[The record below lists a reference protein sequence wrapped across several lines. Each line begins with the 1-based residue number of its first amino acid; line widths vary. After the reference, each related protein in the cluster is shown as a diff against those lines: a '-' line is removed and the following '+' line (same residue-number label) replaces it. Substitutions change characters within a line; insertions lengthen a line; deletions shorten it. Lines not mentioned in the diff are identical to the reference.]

1 MGSRVTDRSKNL
13 LTLLAMLVLLGLTAV
28 VAVVRSPVLGLDLKG
43 GLEVILK
50 AVPNDPK
57 NPPTTD
63 QINQAISI
71 IRSRVDKLGVS
82 EPEIRKEAGNEVSIA
97 LAGIKDPKAAASI
110 IGSTGQ
116 LYMLDYDGTLEPIV
130 SKSSSGTA
138 SYRPTLYA
146 LLKAAK
152 NRPDT
157 HPYDGATAEQWYA
170 FDAKKHTRVLNSI
183 GQPFP
188 PGASK
193 KQLLADLK
201 GKAKGAVLLRA
212 PAGTIWADDPVAAQ
226 RQHAGA
232 APLRDVPHAVRQEHG
247 RLRPRR
253 ARREVRLRP
262 AERPRRDDG
271 LLVDGREGV
280 PRDHEQARGRRAG
293 CTQNTEVPFA
303 VILDNKIEATPTIS
317 YQRTPDGIDG
327 NAQITGLTSG
337 EANRIALVLQ
347 SGSLP
352 VTFNTLSQSQVSATL
367 GKDSLHEALIAGLL
381 GLLVVM
387 IYLAFFYRLL
397 GLVADLALLIYAAFF
412 YGLILLIPITMT
424 LPGIAG
430 MILTIGVAADAN
442 VVIFERIKEEVRLGK
457 SVRAAIS
464 SGYTKGFRTI
474 VDANVVTL
482 ITAGVLFMAGTG
494 SVKGFA
500 FTLAVGVLVSMF
512 TAVLATRAMLGVL
525 SGFKWFN
532 NAALMGA
539 SGQKVRWRA
548 DITGR
553 RYLWFAISGVVVL
566 VAAGS
571 LATKGLNLGID
582 FKGGTAIETTF
593 VKPATQEQVT
603 RCSPRSTATS
613 PRTRSSRAAAA
624 RTRPRGR
631 HSYRR
636 WEIKAPAKA
645 LAPKAIT
652 RVESLLDTKF
662 GIAIDK
668 SDKTQLFDS
677 KSVSASFGRTI
688 LVGALYAIIFSMFL
702 IVAYLTVRFE
712 FKYAL
717 PTIVAL
723 FHDVIITIGVYSLT
737 GRVVTAATVAAV
749 LTVLG
754 YSLYDTIIVFDRVR
768 ENTPLLR
775 KNSFSQIVNVSI
787 WETLTRSL
795 NTSMITLFPI
805 ATLLVFGGS
814 TLKDFAFAL
823 LIGIAAGAYSS
834 IFIAAPLLS
843 VWKGHE
849 KEFTRRDAI
858 GIEKATLG
866 TVAPGLAGGTGGG
879 GRRPRRRPP
888 GREDRRGPPRGRAGA
903 RGAERRGARGARGR
917 EAPPRGAPPPPGQGA
932 RPPHV
937 VRWRRRREPPSATRC
952 PPDQVSRARRA
963 HARRT
968 CRTVLPSR
976 HR

>member
-1 MGSRVTDRSKNL
+1 MRSRVTDRAKNHL
-13 LTLLAMLVLLGLTAV
+13 ILLAMLVLLGLTGV
-28 VAVVRSPVLGLDLKG
+28 VAVVRSPVLGLDLRG
-43 GLEVILK
+43 GLEVVLK

-57 NPPTTD
+57 NPPTQD

-82 EPEIRKEAGNEVSIA
+82 EPEIRKEANNQVSIA

-116 LYMLDYDGTLEPIV
+116 LCMLDYTGTLEPIV
-130 SKSSSGTA
+130 SKSASGQA
-138 SYRPTLYA
+138 SYRPSLYA
-146 LLKAAK
+146 LLNAAK
-152 NRPDT
+152 NRPNT
-157 HPYDGATAEQWYA
+157 HQYEGATPEQWYA
-170 FDAKKHTRVLNSI
+170 FDKKTHKRLVNTI

-193 KQLLADLK
+193 KQLLTDLR
-201 GKAKGAVLLRA
+201 GQAKNAVILRS
-212 PAGTIWADDPVAAQ
+212 PAGTIWADDPVPASN
-226 RQHAGA
+226 GA
-232 APLRDVPHAVRQEHG
+232 AEQPRFVMFRMPRDPNMVVFGRDVRNAKSDYDPQSGPDVTMGFSGKGTKAFRTITKSLAERG
-247 RLRPRR
+247 RL
-253 ARREVRLRP
+253 
-262 AERPRRDDG
+262 
-271 LLVDGREGV
+271 
-280 PRDHEQARGRRAG
+280 
-293 CTQNTEVPFA
+293 TQDTEVPFA

-317 YQRTPDGIDG
+317 YQRTPEGIDG
-327 NAQITGLTSG
+327 NAQITGLTRG

-367 GKDSLHEALIAGLL
+367 GKDSLRQALIAGII

-387 IYLAFFYRLL
+387 IYLVVFYRLL
-397 GLVADLALLIYAAFF
+397 GVVADIALLIYAAFF
-412 YGLILLIPITMT
+412 YGLIVLIPITMT

-457 SVRAAIS
+457 TVRAAIS

-474 VDANVVTL
+474 IDANVVTL

-525 SGFKWFN
+525 SGFRWFN

-553 RYLWFAISGVVVL
+553 KYLWFAISGVIVL
-566 VAAGS
+566 VALGS
-571 LATKGLNLGID
+571 LATRGLNLGID
-582 FKGGTAIETTF
+582 FKGGTAIEATF

-603 RCSPRSTATS
+603 NVLAKINSDLTKDAVVQGRSDPDA
-613 PRTRSSRAAAA
+613 PAQ
-624 RTRPRGR
+624 GDKF
-631 HSYRR
+631 RR
-636 WEIKAPAKA
+636 FEIKAPAKA
-645 LAPKAIT
+645 LSPAAIT
-652 RVESLLDTKF
+652 KVENQLNQQF
-662 GIAIDK
+662 GIAADK
-668 SDKTQLFDS
+668 NDNSPLFDS

-688 LVGALYAIIFSMFL
+688 LIGALYAIIFSIFL
-702 IVAYLTVRFE
+702 IVAYLSFRFE
-712 FKYAL
+712 FKYAV

-775 KNSFSQIVNVSI
+775 KNSFAQIVNVSI

-795 NTSMITLFPI
+795 NTSLITLFPI
-805 ATLLVFGGS
+805 ATLLVFGGA

-843 VWKGHE
+843 LWKGHE
-849 KEFTRRDAI
+849 SEFRRRQAV

-866 TVAPGLAGGTGGG
+866 TVTPGMAGGTGGG
-879 GRRPRRRPP
+879 ATATATVPQTRKKA
-888 GREDRRGPPRGRAGA
+888 DNL
-903 RGAERRGARGARGR
+903 AEPVAVPELSDEER
-917 EAPPRGAPPPPGQGA
+917 EAREAA
-932 RPPHV
+932 
-937 VRWRRRREPPSATRC
+937 RRRREE
-952 PPDQVSRARRA
+952 RRRKQGRG
-963 HARRT
+963 HGRRT
-968 CRTVLPSR
+968 
-976 HR
+976 

>member
-1 MGSRVTDRSKNL
+1 MRSRVTDRAKNHL
-13 LTLLAMLVLLGLTAV
+13 ILLAMLVLLGLTGL
-28 VAVVRSPVLGLDLKG
+28 VAIVRSPVLGLDLRG
-43 GLEVILK
+43 GLEVVLK

-57 NPPTTD
+57 NPPTQD

-82 EPEIRKEAGNEVSIA
+82 EPEIRKEANNEVSIA

-116 LYMLDYDGTLEPIV
+116 LYMLDYTGTLEPTV
-130 SKSSSGTA
+130 SVSAGGQTN
-138 SYRPTLYA
+138 YRPSLYA
-146 LLKAAK
+146 LLKAAQ
-152 NRPDT
+152 NRPNHHYYEGST
-157 HPYDGATAEQWYA
+157 PEQWYA
-170 FDAKKHTRVLNSI
+170 FNAKTHKRLLNTI

-193 KQLLADLK
+193 KQLLSDLR
-201 GKAKGAVLLRA
+201 GQAKGAVLLRA
-212 PAGTIWADDPVAAQ
+212 PAGTVWADDAVPASNGTPAQ
-226 RQHAGA
+226 DRYVMFRLPKDKNLVVFG
-232 APLRDVPHAVRQEHG
+232 RDVRNAKSDYDPQSGPDVTMGFSGTGTKAFHNITSELASRG
-247 RLRPRR
+247 RL
-253 ARREVRLRP
+253 
-262 AERPRRDDG
+262 
-271 LLVDGREGV
+271 
-280 PRDHEQARGRRAG
+280 
-293 CTQNTEVPFA
+293 TQNTEVPFA

-317 YQRTPDGIDG
+317 YQRTPNGIDG
-327 NAQITGLTSG
+327 NAQITGLTTG

-367 GKDSLHEALIAGLL
+367 GKDSLRQALIAGIL

-387 IYLAFFYRLL
+387 IYLLVFYRLL
-397 GLVADLALLIYAAFF
+397 GAVADLALLIYAAFF
-412 YGLILLIPITMT
+412 YGLIVLIPITMT

-457 SVRAAIS
+457 TVRAAIS

-474 VDANVVTL
+474 IDANVVTL

-525 SGFKWFN
+525 SSFRWFN

-553 RYLWFAISGVVVL
+553 KYLWFVISGVVVL

-571 LATKGLNLGID
+571 LATRGLNLGID

-593 VKPATQEQVT
+593 EKAATQQQVIDVLAKINGNLKGDAVVQG
-603 RCSPRSTATS
+603 RSTPGEPAQ
-613 PRTRSSRAAAA
+613 
-624 RTRPRGR
+624 GDK
-631 HSYRR
+631 YRR
-636 WEIKAPAKA
+636 FEIKAPAKA
-645 LAPKAIT
+645 LPPTAINK
-652 RVESLLDTKF
+652 VETQLNQQF
-662 GIAIDK
+662 RIAA
-668 SDKTQLFDS
+668 DKTDHSPLFDS

-688 LVGALYAIIFSMFL
+688 LIGALYAIIFSMFL
-702 IVAYLTVRFE
+702 IVAYLSFRFE
-712 FKYAL
+712 FKYAI

-775 KNSFSQIVNVSI
+775 KNSFAQIVNVSI

-795 NTSMITLFPI
+795 NTSLITLFPI
-805 ATLLVFGGS
+805 ATLLVFGGA

-823 LIGIAAGAYSS
+823 LIGIASGAYSS

-843 VWKGHE
+843 LWKGHE
-849 KEFTRRDAI
+849 SEFRRRQAV

-879 GRRPRRRPP
+879 AATATATLPLRKKAETLADEQGVPVP
-888 GREDRRGPPRGRAGA
+888 ELSDEERAA
-903 RGAERRGARGARGR
+903 R
-917 EAPPRGAPPPPGQGA
+917 EAA
-932 RPPHV
+932 
-937 VRWRRRREPPSATRC
+937 RRRREE
-952 PPDQVSRARRA
+952 RRRKQGRG
-963 HARRT
+963 HGRRT
-968 CRTVLPSR
+968 
-976 HR
+976 

>member
-1 MGSRVTDRSKNL
+1 MRSRVTDRTKNHL
-13 LTLLAMLVLLGLTAV
+13 ILLAMLVLLGLTGV
-28 VAVVRSPVLGLDLKG
+28 VAVVRSPVLGLDLRG
-43 GLEVILK
+43 GLEVVLK

-57 NPPTTD
+57 NPPTQD
-63 QINQAISI
+63 QINQAVSI

-82 EPEIRKEAGNEVSIA
+82 EPEIRKEANNEVSIA
-97 LAGIKDPKAAASI
+97 LAGVKDPKAAASI
-110 IGSTGQ
+110 IGSTGK
-116 LYMLDYDGTLEPIV
+116 LYMLDYQGSLEPTV
-130 SKSSSGTA
+130 SASASGQTN
-138 SYRPTLYA
+138 YRPTLYA
-146 LLKAAK
+146 LLKAAQ
-152 NRPDT
+152 NRPN
-157 HPYDGATAEQWYA
+157 HHYYAGSPPEEWYA
-170 FDAKKHTRVLNSI
+170 FDAKAHTRLLNTI

-193 KQLLADLK
+193 KQLLGDLR
-201 GKAKGAVLLRA
+201 GQAKNAVLLRA
-212 PAGTIWADDPVAAQ
+212 PAGTVWADDPIAASSGTPE
-226 RQHAGA
+226 QHRFVMFRLPKDKNMVVFGKDVRNAKSDYDPQAG
-232 APLRDVPHAVRQEHG
+232 PDVTMGFSGTGTKAFKNITASLATRG
-247 RLRPRR
+247 RL
-253 ARREVRLRP
+253 
-262 AERPRRDDG
+262 
-271 LLVDGREGV
+271 
-280 PRDHEQARGRRAG
+280 
-293 CTQNTEVPFA
+293 TQNTEVPFA
-303 VILDNKIEATPTIS
+303 VVLDNKIEATPTIS
-317 YQRTPDGIDG
+317 YQRTPGGIDG
-327 NAQITGLTSG
+327 NAQITGLSTG

-352 VTFNTLSQSQVSATL
+352 VSFNTLSQSQVSATL
-367 GKDSLHEALIAGLL
+367 GKDSLRQALIAGIL

-387 IYLAFFYRLL
+387 IYLVVFYRLL
-397 GLVADLALLIYAAFF
+397 GLVADIALLIYAAFF

-457 SVRAAIS
+457 TVRAAIS

-474 VDANVVTL
+474 IDANVVTL

-525 SGFKWFN
+525 SGFRWFN

-553 RYLWFAISGVVVL
+553 KYLWFVISGVVVL

-571 LATKGLNLGID
+571 LATRSLNLGID

-593 VKPATQEQVT
+593 EKPATQQQVIDVLAKVN
-603 RCSPRSTATS
+603 PNLKGDAVVQGRSDPSA
-613 PRTRSSRAAAA
+613 PAQ
-624 RTRPRGR
+624 GDK
-631 HSYRR
+631 YRKF
-636 WEIKAPAKA
+636 EIKAPAKA
-645 LAPKAIT
+645 LPPTAIT
-652 RVESLLDTKF
+652 KVETRLNEQF
-662 GIAIDK
+662 GIAVDKNDK
-668 SDKTQLFDS
+668 SPLFDS

-688 LVGALYAIIFSMFL
+688 LIGALYAIVFSMIL
-702 IVAYLTVRFE
+702 IVGYLSFRFE

-768 ENTPLLR
+768 ENTPLLS
-775 KNSFSQIVNVSI
+775 KNSFAQIVNVSI

-795 NTSMITLFPI
+795 NTSLITLFPI
-805 ATLLVFGGS
+805 ATLLVFGGA

-823 LIGIAAGAYSS
+823 LIGIASGAYSS

-843 VWKGHE
+843 LWKGHE
-849 KEFTRRDAI
+849 AKYRRRQAT

-866 TVAPGLAGGTGGG
+866 TVTPGLAGGTGGG
-879 GRRPRRRPP
+879 STATATVPRKTADALPETVP
-888 GREDRRGPPRGRAGA
+888 VPELSDEERAA
-903 RGAERRGARGARGR
+903 R
-917 EAPPRGAPPPPGQGA
+917 EAA
-932 RPPHV
+932 
-937 VRWRRRREPPSATRC
+937 RRRREE
-952 PPDQVSRARRA
+952 RRRKQGRG
-963 HARRT
+963 HGRR
-968 CRTVLPSR
+968 
-976 HR
+976 

>member
-1 MGSRVTDRSKNL
+1 VSDRAKNHL
-13 LTLLAMLVLLGLTAV
+13 ILLAMVVLLALTGV
-28 VAVVRSPVLGLDLKG
+28 VAVVRSPVLGLDLRG
-43 GLEVILK
+43 GLEVVLK

-57 NPPTTD
+57 NPPTQD
-63 QINQAISI
+63 QINQAVSI

-82 EPEIRKEAGNEVSIA
+82 EPEIRKEANNQVSIA
-97 LAGIKDPKAAASI
+97 LAGVKDPKAAASI
-110 IGSTGQ
+110 IGSTGE
-116 LYMLDYDGTLEPIV
+116 LYMLDYDGALEPVV
-130 SKSSSGTA
+130 SKSASGSA
-138 SYRPTLYA
+138 SFRPSLYA
-146 LLKAAK
+146 LLTAAK
-152 NRPDT
+152 NRPNT
-157 HPYDGATAEQWYA
+157 HYYAGSTPEQWYA
-170 FDAKKHTRVLNSI
+170 FDAKTHKRLLNSI

-193 KQLLADLK
+193 KQLLSDLR
-201 GKAKGAVLLRA
+201 GQAKNAVLLRS
-212 PAGTIWADDPVAAQ
+212 PAGTVWADDPGTDSNGNAT
-226 RQHAGA
+226 QHRFVMFRLPRDKNMVVFG
-232 APLRDVPHAVRQEHG
+232 RDVRNAKSDYDPQAGPDVTMGFSSTGTKAFRQITRGLADRG
-247 RLRPRR
+247 RL
-253 ARREVRLRP
+253 
-262 AERPRRDDG
+262 
-271 LLVDGREGV
+271 
-280 PRDHEQARGRRAG
+280 
-293 CTQNTEVPFA
+293 TQNTEVPFA

-317 YQRTPDGIDG
+317 YQRTPGGIDG
-327 NAQITGLTSG
+327 NAQITGLSTG

-352 VTFNTLSQSQVSATL
+352 VSFNTLSQSQVSATL
-367 GKDSLHEALIAGLL
+367 GKDSLRQALIAGII
-381 GLLVVM
+381 GLLIVM
-387 IYLAFFYRLL
+387 IYLVVFYRLL
-397 GLVADLALLIYAAFF
+397 GVIADIALLIYAAFF
-412 YGLILLIPITMT
+412 YGLIVLIPITMT

-457 SVRAAIS
+457 TVRAAIS

-525 SGFKWFN
+525 SGFRWFN

-553 RYLWFAISGVVVL
+553 KNLWFSISGVVVL
-566 VAAGS
+566 IAVGS
-571 LATKGLNLGID
+571 LVTRGLNLGID
-582 FKGGTAIETTF
+582 FKGGTAIEATF
-593 VKPATQEQVT
+593 VKPATQNQVINVLSKVNSDLT
-603 RCSPRSTATS
+603 KDAVVQGRSDTTA
-613 PRTRSSRAAAA
+613 PAQGDRF
-624 RTRPRGR
+624 
-631 HSYRR
+631 RR
-636 WEIKAPAKA
+636 FEIKAPAKA
-645 LAPKAIT
+645 LGPSAIT
-652 RVESLLDTKF
+652 KVETQLNEQF

-668 SDKTQLFDS
+668 TDNSPLFDS

-688 LVGALYAIIFSMFL
+688 LIGALYAIIFSMFL
-702 IVAYLTVRFE
+702 IVAYLSFRFE

-775 KNSFSQIVNVSI
+775 KNSFPQIVNVSI

-795 NTSMITLFPI
+795 NTSLITLFPI
-805 ATLLVFGGS
+805 ATLLVFGGA
-814 TLKDFAFAL
+814 TLQDFAFAL
-823 LIGIAAGAYSS
+823 LIGIASGAYSS

-843 VWKGHE
+843 MWKGHE
-849 KEFTRRDAI
+849 AEFRRRQAT

-866 TVAPGLAGGTGGG
+866 TVAPALAGGSTATATVPVTKKADGLSETVPVPELSDEERAAREAAKRRRDERRRKQGRG
-879 GRRPRRRPP
+879 HGRR
-888 GREDRRGPPRGRAGA
+888 
-903 RGAERRGARGARGR
+903 
-917 EAPPRGAPPPPGQGA
+917 
-932 RPPHV
+932 
-937 VRWRRRREPPSATRC
+937 T
-952 PPDQVSRARRA
+952 
-963 HARRT
+963 
-968 CRTVLPSR
+968 
-976 HR
+976 

>member
-13 LTLLAMLVLLGLTAV
+13 LTLLAMLVLLALTGV

-43 GLEVILK
+43 GLEVVLK

-57 NPPTTD
+57 NPPTAD

-82 EPEIRKEAGNEVSIA
+82 EPEIRKEAGNQVSIA

-130 SKSSSGTA
+130 SKSASGTA
-138 SYRPTLYA
+138 SYRPSLFA
-146 LLKAAK
+146 LLNAAK
-152 NRPDT
+152 NRPNT
-157 HPYDGATAEQWYA
+157 HPYEGATPEQWYA

-201 GKAKGAVLLRA
+201 TKAKGAVLLRA
-212 PAGTIWADDPVAAQ
+212 PAGTVWADDPVKGTG
-226 RQHAGA
+226 GA
-232 APLRDVPHAVRQEHG
+232 ATQHRYVMFRLPKSKNMVVFGRDVRNAKSDYDPQSGPDVTMGFSSTGAKAFHTITSA
-247 RLRPRR
+247 L
-253 ARREVRLRP
+253 A
-262 AERPRRDDG
+262 
-271 LLVDGREGV
+271 
-280 PRDHEQARGRRAG
+280 ARGRV
-293 CTQNTEVPFA
+293 TQSTEVPFA

-327 NAQITGLTSG
+327 NAQITGLTSA

-352 VTFNTLSQSQVSATL
+352 VSFNTLSQSQVSATL
-367 GKDSLHEALIAGLL
+367 GKDSLRQGLIAGLI

-387 IYLAFFYRLL
+387 IFLAVFYRLL

-412 YGLILLIPITMT
+412 YGLIVLIPITLT

-457 SVRAAIS
+457 TVRAAIS

-553 RYLWFAISGVVVL
+553 RYLWLTISGVVVL
-566 VAAGS
+566 IAAGS

-582 FKGGTAIETTF
+582 FKGGTAIEATF
-593 VKPATQEQVT
+593 QKPATRDQVIKVLASVNGNLT
-603 RCSPRSTATS
+603 KDAVVQGRSDAS
-613 PRTRSSRAAAA
+613 APAQ
-624 RTRPRGR
+624 GDKF
-631 HSYRR
+631 RR
-636 WEIKAPAKA
+636 FEIKAPAKA
-645 LAPKAIT
+645 LSPKDIT
-652 RVESLLDTKF
+652 KVESLLDSKF
-662 GIAIDK
+662 GIAVDK
-668 SDKTQLFDS
+668 AAKTQLFDS

-688 LVGALYAIIFSMFL
+688 LTGALYAIIFSMFL

-775 KNSFSQIVNVSI
+775 KNSFAQIVNVSI

-795 NTSMITLFPI
+795 NTSLITLFPI

-823 LIGIAAGAYSS
+823 LIGIASGAYSS

-843 VWKGHE
+843 IWKSHE
-849 KEFTRRDAI
+849 REFSRRDAI

-866 TVAPGLAGGTGGG
+866 TVVPGLAGGTGG
-879 GRRPRRRPP
+879 
-888 GREDRRGPPRGRAGA
+888 RAAATTTTVPVAKTAETLPEGVPVPA
-903 RGAERRGARGARGR
+903 EPSEAERAAR
-917 EAPPRGAPPPPGQGA
+917 EAA
-932 RPPHV
+932 
-937 VRWRRRREPPSATRC
+937 RRRREE
-952 PPDQVSRARRA
+952 RRRRQGKG
-963 HARRT
+963 HGRRT
-968 CRTVLPSR
+968 
-976 HR
+976 

>member
-1 MGSRVTDRSKNL
+1 VTDRTKNHL
-13 LTLLAMLVLLGLTAV
+13 ILLAMLVLLALTGV
-28 VAVVRSPVLGLDLKG
+28 VAWAKSPVLGLDLKG
-43 GLEVILK
+43 GLEVVLK

-57 NPPTTD
+57 NPPTSA
-63 QINQAISI
+63 QIDQAISI

-82 EPEIRKEAGNEVSIA
+82 EPEIRKEAGNQVSIA

-116 LYMLDYDGTLEPIV
+116 LYMLDYTGSLEPIV
-130 SKSSSGTA
+130 SRSATGTA
-138 SYRPTLYA
+138 TYRPTLYA
-146 LLKAAK
+146 LLKAAQ
-152 NRPDT
+152 NRPNT
-157 HPYDGATAEQWYA
+157 HPYDGATPEQWFA
-170 FDAKKHTRVLNSI
+170 FNAKTHQRVLNTI

-193 KQLLADLK
+193 QQLTAALK
-201 GKAKGAVLLRA
+201 EKATGAVLLRA
-212 PAGTIWADDPVAAQ
+212 PAGTVWADDATGGAN
-226 RQHAGA
+226 GA
-232 APLRDVPHAVRQEHG
+232 ATQHRYVLFRMPKSKDMVVFGRDVRNAKSDYDPQSGPDVTMGFSSTGAKAFKTITNA
-247 RLRPRR
+247 L
-253 ARREVRLRP
+253 A
-262 AERPRRDDG
+262 
-271 LLVDGREGV
+271 
-280 PRDHEQARGRRAG
+280 ARGRL
-293 CTQNTEVPFA
+293 TQNTEVPFA

-317 YQRTPDGIDG
+317 YQRTPGGIDG
-327 NAQITGLTSG
+327 NAQITGLSTG

-367 GKDSLHEALIAGLL
+367 GKDSLRQGLIAGII

-397 GLVADLALLIYAAFF
+397 GLVADLALVIYAAFF
-412 YGLILLIPITMT
+412 YGLILLIPITLT

-457 SVRAAIS
+457 TVRAAIS
-464 SGYTKGFRTI
+464 SGYTKGFHTI

-525 SGFKWFN
+525 SGFRWFN

-553 RYLWFAISGVVVL
+553 RYVWFAVSGAVVL
-566 VAAGS
+566 IAAGS

-582 FKGGTAIETTF
+582 FKGGTAIESTF
-593 VKPATQEQVT
+593 VKPATREQVISVLAKVNPDL
-603 RCSPRSTATS
+603 RKDAVVQGRSDAS
-613 PRTRSSRAAAA
+613 APAQ
-624 RTRPRGR
+624 GDKF
-631 HSYRR
+631 RR
-636 WEIKAPAKA
+636 FEIKAPAKA
-645 LAPKAIT
+645 LQPKAISK
-652 RVESLLDTKF
+652 VEQLLDSRF
-662 GIAIDK
+662 GIALDK
-668 SDKTQLFDS
+668 SGKAQLFDS

-688 LVGALYAIIFSMFL
+688 LTGALYAVVFSMLL
-702 IVAYLTVRFE
+702 IVAYLTFRFE

-723 FHDVIITIGVYSLT
+723 FHDVIITVGVYSLT

-775 KNSFSQIVNVSI
+775 KNSFAQIVNVSI

-795 NTSMITLFPI
+795 NTSLITLFPI

-849 KEFTRRDAI
+849 TEFRRREAI

-866 TVAPGLAGGTGGG
+866 AVVPAMAGGPG
-879 GRRPRRRPP
+879 GRTPAPRTSPVAKTAEGVSDGVP
-888 GREDRRGPPRGRAGA
+888 VSAELSDEERAA
-903 RGAERRGARGARGR
+903 R
-917 EAPPRGAPPPPGQGA
+917 EAA
-932 RPPHV
+932 
-937 VRWRRRREPPSATRC
+937 RRRREE
-952 PPDQVSRARRA
+952 RRRRQGRG
-963 HARRT
+963 HGRRT
-968 CRTVLPSR
+968 
-976 HR
+976 

>member
-1 MGSRVTDRSKNL
+1 MGSRVTDRTKNL
-13 LTLLAMLVLLGLTAV
+13 LTLLAMLVLLGLTGL
-28 VAVVRSPVLGLDLKG
+28 VAIVKSPVLGLDLKG
-43 GLEVILK
+43 GLEVVLK

-57 NPPTTD
+57 NPPTSD

-130 SKSSSGTA
+130 SKSASGTA

-157 HPYDGATAEQWYA
+157 HPYAGATAEQWYA
-170 FDAKKHTRVLNSI
+170 FDAKTHKRVLNSI

-201 GKAKGAVLLRA
+201 AKATGAGLLRA
-212 PAGTIWADDPVAAQ
+212 PAGTIWADDPVAGTG
-226 RQHAGA
+226 GA
-232 APLRDVPHAVRQEHG
+232 AAQHRFVMFRMPSDKNMVVFGRDV
-247 RLRPRR
+247 
-253 ARREVRLRP
+253 
-262 AERPRRDDG
+262 RDAKSDYDPQSG
-271 LLVDGREGV
+271 PDVTMGFSGTGAKAFQAITSSLA
-280 PRDHEQARGRRAG
+280 ARGRL
-293 CTQNTEVPFA
+293 TQSTEVPFA

-317 YQRTPDGIDG
+317 YERTPNGIDG
-327 NAQITGLTSG
+327 NAQITGLSSG

-367 GKDSLHEALIAGLL
+367 GKDSLREALIAGLL

-457 SVRAAIS
+457 TVRAAIS

-525 SGFKWFN
+525 SGFRWFN

-571 LATKGLNLGID
+571 LATKQLNLGID

-593 VKPATQEQVT
+593 VKPATQDQVISVLASVNGDL
-603 RCSPRSTATS
+603 RKDAVVQGRSNPDAPS
-613 PRTRSSRAAAA
+613 V
-624 RTRPRGR
+624 GNK
-631 HSYRR
+631 YRR

-645 LAPKAIT
+645 LAPKAIVK
-652 RVESLLDTKF
+652 VESILDTKF

-668 SDKTQLFDS
+668 TDKTQLFDS

-688 LVGALYAIIFSMFL
+688 LVGALYAVVFSMLL

-775 KNSFSQIVNVSI
+775 KNSFAQIVNVSI

-795 NTSMITLFPI
+795 NTSLITLFPI

-843 VWKGHE
+843 IWKGHE

-866 TVAPGLAGGTGGG
+866 TVVPGLAGGTGGRAAG
-879 GRRPRRRPP
+879 TATATAPVAKTAAGVP
-888 GREDRRGPPRGRAGA
+888 GTVPVAAELSEEERAA
-903 RGAERRGARGARGR
+903 R
-917 EAPPRGAPPPPGQGA
+917 EAA
-932 RPPHV
+932 
-937 VRWRRRREPPSATRC
+937 RRRREE
-952 PPDQVSRARRA
+952 RRRRQGKG
-963 HARRT
+963 HGRRT
-968 CRTVLPSR
+968 
-976 HR
+976 

>member
-1 MGSRVTDRSKNL
+1 MTDRTKNHL
-13 LTLLAMLVLLGLTAV
+13 ILLAMLVLLGLTGV
-28 VAVVRSPVLGLDLKG
+28 VAFVRSPVLGLDLKG
-43 GLEVILK
+43 GLEVVLK
-50 AVPNDPK
+50 AVPTDPK
-57 NPPTTD
+57 NPPTSA
-63 QINQAISI
+63 QIDQAISI

-116 LYMLDYDGTLEPIV
+116 LYMLDYTGTLEPIV
-130 SKSSSGTA
+130 SKSATGTA

-146 LLKAAK
+146 LLKAAQ

-157 HPYDGATAEQWYA
+157 HYYSASTPEQWFA
-170 FDAKKHTRVLNSI
+170 FDAKTHRRVLNSI

-193 KQLLADLK
+193 KQLIADLK
-201 GKAKGAVLLRA
+201 TKAKGAVLLRA
-212 PAGTIWADDPVAAQ
+212 PAGTIWADDPIAGSGTTPTQHRYVMFRMPKDQKMVVFGRDVRNAKSDYDPQSGPDVTMGFSSTGAKSFHEITRALAQ
-226 RQHAGA
+226 R
-232 APLRDVPHAVRQEHG
+232 G
-247 RLRPRR
+247 RL
-253 ARREVRLRP
+253 
-262 AERPRRDDG
+262 
-271 LLVDGREGV
+271 
-280 PRDHEQARGRRAG
+280 
-293 CTQNTEVPFA
+293 TQNTEVPFA
-303 VILDNKIEATPTIS
+303 VVLDNKIEATPTIS

-327 NAQITGLTSG
+327 NAQITGLSTG

-367 GKDSLHEALIAGLL
+367 GKDSLRQGLIAGII

-397 GLVADLALLIYAAFF
+397 GLVADLALLIYSAFF
-412 YGLILLIPITMT
+412 YGLIVLIPITLT

-457 SVRAAIS
+457 TVRAAIS
-464 SGYTKGFRTI
+464 SGYAKGFHTI

-525 SGFKWFN
+525 SGFRWFN

-553 RYLWFAISGVVVL
+553 RYLWFAISGSVVVI
-566 VAAGS
+566 AMGS
-571 LATKGLNLGID
+571 LAIKHLNLGID

-593 VKPATQEQVT
+593 VKPATREQVINVLAQVNGNL
-603 RCSPRSTATS
+603 RKDAVVQG
-613 PRTRSSRAAAA
+613 RSSPDA
-624 RTRPRGR
+624 PSQGDKF
-631 HSYRR
+631 RR
-636 WEIKAPAKA
+636 YEIKAPAKA
-645 LAPKAIT
+645 LAPKAIS
-652 RVESLLDTKF
+652 RVQVILDRQF

-668 SDKTQLFDS
+668 ADKTQLFDS

-688 LVGALYAIIFSMFL
+688 LTGAIYAIIFSMFL
-702 IVAYLTVRFE
+702 IVGYLSFRFE

-775 KNSFSQIVNVSI
+775 KNSFAQIVNVSI

-849 KEFTRRDAI
+849 SEFRRREAI

-866 TVAPGLAGGTGGG
+866 TVAPGHHSGGTGGG
-879 GRRPRRRPP
+879 VATKPTVGKKT
-888 GREDRRGPPRGRAGA
+888 
-903 RGAERRGARGARGR
+903 AETVAETVPVPAEISAEEQAAR
-917 EAPPRGAPPPPGQGA
+917 EAA
-932 RPPHV
+932 
-937 VRWRRRREPPSATRC
+937 RRRREE
-952 PPDQVSRARRA
+952 RRRRQGRG
-963 HARRT
+963 HGRRT
-968 CRTVLPSR
+968 
-976 HR
+976 

>member
-1 MGSRVTDRSKNL
+1 VTDRAKNHL
-13 LTLLAMLVLLGLTAV
+13 ILLAMLVLLALTGV
-28 VAVVRSPVLGLDLKG
+28 VAWAKSPVLGLDLKG
-43 GLEVILK
+43 GLEVVLK

-57 NPPTTD
+57 NPPTD
-63 QINQAISI
+63 AQIDQAISI

-82 EPEIRKEAGNEVSIA
+82 EPEIRKEAGNQVSIA

-116 LYMLDYDGTLEPIV
+116 LFMLDYMGTLEPIV
-130 SKSSSGTA
+130 SKSATGTA

-146 LLKAAK
+146 LLKAAQ
-152 NRPDT
+152 NRPNT
-157 HPYDGATAEQWYA
+157 HPYDGATPEQWFA
-170 FDAKKHTRVLNSI
+170 FDKQTHRRVLNDI

-193 KQLLADLK
+193 QQLTAELK
-201 GKAKGAVLLRA
+201 TKAENAELLRA
-212 PAGTIWADDPVAAQ
+212 PAGTIWANDPIPATDGAAAQ
-226 RQHAGA
+226 NRFVMFRMPTDKNMVVFG
-232 APLRDVPHAVRQEHG
+232 RDV
-247 RLRPRR
+247 
-253 ARREVRLRP
+253 
-262 AERPRRDDG
+262 RDAKSDYDPQSG
-271 LLVDGREGV
+271 PDVTMGFSSTGAKAFKAITNALA
-280 PRDHEQARGRRAG
+280 ARGRL
-293 CTQNTEVPFA
+293 TQDQEVPFA

-317 YQRTPDGIDG
+317 YQRTPAGIDG
-327 NAQITGLTSG
+327 NAQITGLSTG

-367 GKDSLHEALIAGLL
+367 GKDSLRQGLIAGII

-397 GLVADLALLIYAAFF
+397 GIIADIALLIYAAFF
-412 YGLILLIPITMT
+412 YGLILLIPITLT

-457 SVRAAIS
+457 TVRAAIS
-464 SGYTKGFRTI
+464 AGYSKGFRTI

-525 SGFKWFN
+525 SGFRWFH

-553 RYLWFAISGVVVL
+553 RNLWFALSGIVVL
-566 VAAGS
+566 IAAGS
-571 LATKGLNLGID
+571 LATKKLNLGID
-582 FKGGTAIETTF
+582 FEGGTAIEATF
-593 VKPATQEQVT
+593 QKPATREQVIDVISKVNSDL
-603 RCSPRSTATS
+603 RKDAVVQGRSDPDAPS
-613 PRTRSSRAAAA
+613 QGDRF
-624 RTRPRGR
+624 
-631 HSYRR
+631 RR
-636 WEIKAPAKA
+636 FEIKAPAEA
-645 LAPKAIT
+645 LAPAAIT
-652 RVESLLDTKF
+652 RVEQGLDTAF
-662 GIAIDK
+662 GIAIDPA
-668 SDKTQLFDS
+668 DKTQLFDS

-688 LVGALYAIIFSMFL
+688 LTGALYAVVFSMFL

-723 FHDVIITIGVYSLT
+723 FHDVIITVGVYSLT

-795 NTSMITLFPI
+795 NTSIITLFPI
-805 ATLLVFGGS
+805 ATLLIFGGS

-843 VWKGHE
+843 IWKGHE
-849 KEFTRRDAI
+849 LEYRRRDAI

-866 TVAPGLAGGTGGG
+866 VVTPGLAGGTGGG
-879 GRRPRRRPP
+879 GVAAPSTAPVAKKAEGVSEGVP
-888 GREDRRGPPRGRAGA
+888 VPAELSDEERAA
-903 RGAERRGARGARGR
+903 R
-917 EAPPRGAPPPPGQGA
+917 EAA
-932 RPPHV
+932 
-937 VRWRRRREPPSATRC
+937 RRRREE
-952 PPDQVSRARRA
+952 RRRRQGRG
-963 HARRT
+963 HGRRT
-968 CRTVLPSR
+968 
-976 HR
+976 

>member
-1 MGSRVTDRSKNL
+1 MSGRVTDRTKNH
-13 LTLLAMLVLLGLTAV
+13 LTLLAMLVLLALTGV
-28 VAVVRSPVLGLDLKG
+28 VAVAKSPVLGLDLKG
-43 GLEVILK
+43 GLEVVLK

-57 NPPTTD
+57 NPPTD
-63 QINQAISI
+63 AQIDQAISI

-116 LYMLDYDGTLEPIV
+116 LYMLDYTGTLEPIV
-130 SKSSSGTA
+130 SKSATGTA

-146 LLKAAK
+146 LLNAAK
-152 NRPDT
+152 NRPNT

-170 FDAKKHTRVLNSI
+170 FDKKTHRRVLNTI

-201 GKAKGAVLLRA
+201 QKATNAVLLRA
-212 PAGTIWADDPVAAQ
+212 PAGTVWADDQIDSTTGNVNDTQHRYVMFRMPSDKNLVVFGRDVRDAKSDYDPQSGPDVTMGFSSTGTKAFKNITNELAQ
-226 RQHAGA
+226 R
-232 APLRDVPHAVRQEHG
+232 G
-247 RLRPRR
+247 RL
-253 ARREVRLRP
+253 
-262 AERPRRDDG
+262 
-271 LLVDGREGV
+271 
-280 PRDHEQARGRRAG
+280 
-293 CTQNTEVPFA
+293 TQNTEVPFA

-317 YQRTPDGIDG
+317 YERTPSGIDG
-327 NAQITGLTSG
+327 NAQITGLSTG

-367 GKDSLHEALIAGLL
+367 GKDSLRQALIAGII

-397 GLVADLALLIYAAFF
+397 GLVADLALMIYAAFF
-412 YGLILLIPITMT
+412 YGLVLLIPITMT

-457 SVRAAIS
+457 TVRAAIS
-464 SGYTKGFRTI
+464 SGYTKGFHTI

-553 RYLWFAISGVVVL
+553 KNLWFTISAVVVL
-566 VAAGS
+566 IAAGS
-571 LATKGLNLGID
+571 LVTRGLNLGID

-593 VKPATQEQVT
+593 VKPASQQQVLDVLANVNGSL
-603 RCSPRSTATS
+603 RKDAVVQGRSDPDAPS
-613 PRTRSSRAAAA
+613 Q
-624 RTRPRGR
+624 GDKF
-631 HSYRR
+631 RR
-636 WEIKAPAKA
+636 YEIKAPAKA
-645 LAPKAIT
+645 LPPAAINK
-652 RVESLLDTKF
+652 VEAALDSKF

-668 SDKTQLFDS
+668 TEKTQLFDS

-688 LVGALYAIIFSMFL
+688 LTGALYAVVFSMLL
-702 IVAYLTVRFE
+702 IVAYLTFRFE

-717 PTIVAL
+717 PTIVSL

-775 KNSFSQIVNVSI
+775 KNSFAQIVNVSV

-795 NTSMITLFPI
+795 NTSLITLFPI

-849 KEFTRRDAI
+849 AEFRRRDAI

-866 TVAPGLAGGTGGG
+866 AVTPGLAGGTGGG
-879 GRRPRRRPP
+879 VTVPRTAPVAKKAESVADTVP
-888 GREDRRGPPRGRAGA
+888 VPAELSDEERAA
-903 RGAERRGARGARGR
+903 R
-917 EAPPRGAPPPPGQGA
+917 EAA
-932 RPPHV
+932 
-937 VRWRRRREPPSATRC
+937 RRRREE
-952 PPDQVSRARRA
+952 RRRKQGRG
-963 HARRT
+963 HGRRT
-968 CRTVLPSR
+968 
-976 HR
+976 

>member
-1 MGSRVTDRSKNL
+1 MSGRVTDRTKNHL
-13 LTLLAMLVLLGLTAV
+13 ILLAMLVLLGLTGV
-28 VAVVRSPVLGLDLKG
+28 VAFVRSPVLGLDLKG
-43 GLEVILK
+43 GLEVVLK
-50 AVPNDPK
+50 AVPTDPK
-57 NPPTTD
+57 NPPTSA
-63 QINQAISI
+63 QIDQAISI

-116 LYMLDYDGTLEPIV
+116 LYMLDYTGTLEPIV
-130 SKSSSGTA
+130 SKSATGTA

-152 NRPDT
+152 NRPSTHYYSNDT
-157 HPYDGATAEQWYA
+157 PEQWFA
-170 FDAKKHTRVLNSI
+170 FDKKTHRRLLNSI

-193 KQLLADLK
+193 KQLLSDLK
-201 GKAKGAVLLRA
+201 TQAKSAVLLRA
-212 PAGTIWADDPVAAQ
+212 PAGTVWADDPIAGSGSTPT
-226 RQHAGA
+226 QHRYVMFRLPKESNLVVFG
-232 APLRDVPHAVRQEHG
+232 RDVRNAKSDYDPQSGPDVTMGFSSTGAKSFHEITRQ
-247 RLRPRR
+247 L
-253 ARREVRLRP
+253 A
-262 AERPRRDDG
+262 
-271 LLVDGREGV
+271 
-280 PRDHEQARGRRAG
+280 ARGRL
-293 CTQNTEVPFA
+293 TQDTEVPFA

-327 NAQITGLTSG
+327 NAQITGLSTG

-367 GKDSLHEALIAGLL
+367 GKDSLRQGLIAGII

-387 IYLAFFYRLL
+387 IYLAVFYRLL
-397 GLVADLALLIYAAFF
+397 GLIADLALLIYSAFF
-412 YGLILLIPITMT
+412 YGLIVLIPITLT

-457 SVRAAIS
+457 TVRAAIS
-464 SGYTKGFRTI
+464 SGYSKGFHTI
-474 VDANVVTL
+474 IDANVVTL

-525 SGFKWFN
+525 SGFRWFN

-539 SGQKVRWRA
+539 SGAKVRWRA

-553 RYLWFAISGVVVL
+553 RYLWFAISGAVVVIAL
-566 VAAGS
+566 GS
-571 LATKGLNLGID
+571 LGIKGLNLGID

-593 VKPATQEQVT
+593 VKPASREQVINVLAQVNGNL
-603 RCSPRSTATS
+603 RKDAVVQG
-613 PRTRSSRAAAA
+613 RSSPDA
-624 RTRPRGR
+624 PSQGDKF
-631 HSYRR
+631 RR
-636 WEIKAPAKA
+636 YEIKAPAKA
-645 LAPKAIT
+645 LAPKAIS
-652 RVESLLDTKF
+652 RVEVILDRQF

-668 SDKTQLFDS
+668 ADKTQLFDS

-688 LVGALYAIIFSMFL
+688 LTGAIYAIIFSMFL
-702 IVAYLTVRFE
+702 IVAYLSFRFE
-712 FKYAL
+712 YKYAL

-775 KNSFSQIVNVSI
+775 KNSFAQIVNVSI

-849 KEFTRRDAI
+849 TEFRRRDAI

-866 TVAPGLAGGTGGG
+866 AVAPGHHSGGTGGG
-879 GRRPRRRPP
+879 VTAPVAKKAEGVAEGVPVAT
-888 GREDRRGPPRGRAGA
+888 ELSDEERAA
-903 RGAERRGARGARGR
+903 RDAA
-917 EAPPRGAPPPPGQGA
+917 
-932 RPPHV
+932 
-937 VRWRRRREPPSATRC
+937 RRRREE
-952 PPDQVSRARRA
+952 RRRRQGRG
-963 HARRT
+963 HGRRT
-968 CRTVLPSR
+968 
-976 HR
+976 

>member
-1 MGSRVTDRSKNL
+1 MGSRVTDRTKNL
-13 LTLLAMLVLLGLTAV
+13 LTLLAMLVLLGLTGL
-28 VAVVRSPVLGLDLKG
+28 VAIVKSPVLGLDLKG
-43 GLEVILK
+43 GLEVVLK

-57 NPPTTD
+57 NPPTSD

-130 SKSSSGTA
+130 SKSASGTA

-157 HPYDGATAEQWYA
+157 HPYAGATAEQWYA
-170 FDAKKHTRVLNSI
+170 FDAKTHKRVLNSI

-201 GKAKGAVLLRA
+201 AKATGAVLLRA
-212 PAGTIWADDPVAAQ
+212 PAGTIWADDPVAGTG
-226 RQHAGA
+226 GA
-232 APLRDVPHAVRQEHG
+232 AAQHRFVMFRMPSDKNMVVFGRDV
-247 RLRPRR
+247 
-253 ARREVRLRP
+253 
-262 AERPRRDDG
+262 RDAKSDYDPQSG
-271 LLVDGREGV
+271 PDVTMGFSGTGAKAFQAITSSLA
-280 PRDHEQARGRRAG
+280 ARGRL
-293 CTQNTEVPFA
+293 TQSTEVPFA

-317 YQRTPDGIDG
+317 YERTPNGIDG
-327 NAQITGLTSG
+327 NAQITGLSSG

-367 GKDSLHEALIAGLL
+367 GKDSLREALIAGLL

-457 SVRAAIS
+457 TVRAAIS

-525 SGFKWFN
+525 SGFRWFN

-571 LATKGLNLGID
+571 LATKQLNLGID

-593 VKPATQEQVT
+593 VKPATQDQVISVLASVNGDL
-603 RCSPRSTATS
+603 RKDAVVQGRSNPDAPS
-613 PRTRSSRAAAA
+613 V
-624 RTRPRGR
+624 GNK
-631 HSYRR
+631 YRR

-645 LAPKAIT
+645 LAPKAIVK
-652 RVESLLDTKF
+652 VESILDTKF

-668 SDKTQLFDS
+668 TDKTQLFDS

-688 LVGALYAIIFSMFL
+688 LVGALYAVVFSMLL

-775 KNSFSQIVNVSI
+775 KNSFAQIVNVSI

-795 NTSMITLFPI
+795 NTSLITLFPI

-843 VWKGHE
+843 IWKGHE

-866 TVAPGLAGGTGGG
+866 TVVPGLAGGTGGRAAG
-879 GRRPRRRPP
+879 TATATAPVAKTAAGVP
-888 GREDRRGPPRGRAGA
+888 GTVPVAAELSEEERAA
-903 RGAERRGARGARGR
+903 R
-917 EAPPRGAPPPPGQGA
+917 EAA
-932 RPPHV
+932 
-937 VRWRRRREPPSATRC
+937 RRRREE
-952 PPDQVSRARRA
+952 RRRRQGKG
-963 HARRT
+963 HGRRT
-968 CRTVLPSR
+968 
-976 HR
+976 

>member
-1 MGSRVTDRSKNL
+1 MSGRVTDRTKNHL
-13 LTLLAMLVLLGLTAV
+13 ILLAMLVLLALTGV
-28 VAVVRSPVLGLDLKG
+28 VAWAKSPVLGLDLKG
-43 GLEVILK
+43 GLEVVLK

-57 NPPTTD
+57 NPPTD
-63 QINQAISI
+63 AQVDQAISI

-82 EPEIRKEAGNEVSIA
+82 EPEIRKEAGNQVSIA

-116 LYMLDYDGTLEPIV
+116 LYMLDYTGSLEPIV
-130 SKSSSGTA
+130 SRSATGTA

-146 LLKAAK
+146 LLKAAQ
-152 NRPDT
+152 NRPNTHYYAGDT
-157 HPYDGATAEQWYA
+157 PEQWFA
-170 FDAKKHTRVLNSI
+170 FDAKTHRRVLNTI

-193 KQLLADLK
+193 KQLTADLRS
-201 GKAKGAVLLRA
+201 KAKTAVLLRA
-212 PAGTIWADDPVAAQ
+212 PAGTLWADDSIAGTGGAPT
-226 RQHAGA
+226 QHRYVMFRLPKDKNMVVFG
-232 APLRDVPHAVRQEHG
+232 RDV
-247 RLRPRR
+247 
-253 ARREVRLRP
+253 
-262 AERPRRDDG
+262 RDAKSDYDPQSG
-271 LLVDGREGV
+271 PDVTMGFSSTGTKAFKTITNALA
-280 PRDHEQARGRRAG
+280 ARGRL
-293 CTQNTEVPFA
+293 TQDTEVPFA

-317 YQRTPDGIDG
+317 YQRTPSGIDG
-327 NAQITGLTSG
+327 NAQITGLSTG

-367 GKDSLHEALIAGLL
+367 GKDSLRQGLIAGTI

-397 GLVADLALLIYAAFF
+397 GLVADLALLIYSAFF
-412 YGLILLIPITMT
+412 YGLILLIPITLT

-457 SVRAAIS
+457 TVRAAIS
-464 SGYTKGFRTI
+464 SGYTKGFHTI

-525 SGFKWFN
+525 SGFRWFN

-553 RYLWFAISGVVVL
+553 RYVWFALSGAIIL
-566 VAAGS
+566 IAAGS
-571 LATKGLNLGID
+571 LATKQLNLGID
-582 FKGGTAIETTF
+582 FKGGTAIEATF
-593 VKPATQEQVT
+593 EKPATREQVISVLAKVNGDL
-603 RCSPRSTATS
+603 RKDAVVQGRSDPDA
-613 PRTRSSRAAAA
+613 PAQ
-624 RTRPRGR
+624 GDKF
-631 HSYRR
+631 RR
-636 WEIKAPAKA
+636 FEIKAPAKA
-645 LAPKAIT
+645 LPPTAIT
-652 RVESLLDTKF
+652 KVEESLDSKF
-662 GIAIDK
+662 GISVDK
-668 SDKTQLFDS
+668 ADKAQLFDS

-688 LVGALYAIIFSMFL
+688 LTGALYAVVFSMFL
-702 IVAYLTVRFE
+702 IVAYLTFRFE

-775 KNSFSQIVNVSI
+775 KNSFAQIVNVSI

-795 NTSMITLFPI
+795 NTSVITLFPI

-843 VWKGHE
+843 IWKGHE
-849 KEFTRRDAI
+849 TEFRRRDAI

-866 TVAPGLAGGTGGG
+866 TVAPGLAGGTGG
-879 GRRPRRRPP
+879 RVPAPSTAP
-888 GREDRRGPPRGRAGA
+888 VAKTAQSVPESVPVPAELSDEERAA
-903 RGAERRGARGARGR
+903 R
-917 EAPPRGAPPPPGQGA
+917 EAA
-932 RPPHV
+932 
-937 VRWRRRREPPSATRC
+937 RRRREE
-952 PPDQVSRARRA
+952 RRRRQGRG
-963 HARRT
+963 HGRRT
-968 CRTVLPSR
+968 
-976 HR
+976 